1 MYFVKI
7 LTFTTPSAPPGMG
20 IRVVEDNSGWFYLM
34 ESLKQEGITTPF
46 PSLQHVE
53 IAVGEPLTLVNEIS
67 RDQFSGPFA
76 ADRIRWLEHALARA
90 SDIFGSAAKARSW
103 LDRPNGALG
112 KVAPM
117 SLLDSDEGVQRV
129 LDVLG
134 RIENG
139 IFE

>member
-7 LTFTTPSAPPGMG
+7 LTFTTPSTPPDKG
-20 IRVVEDNSGWFYLM
+20 IRVVEDNNGWFHLV
-34 ESLKQEGITTPF
+34 ETLKQEGITTPF

-53 IAVGEPLTLVNEIS
+53 IAVGEPLTLVNEIA

-76 ADRIRWLEHALARA
+76 ANRVRWFEQALARA
-90 SDIFGSAAKARSW
+90 SDVFGSDVKARGW

-112 KVAPM
+112 KVTPM
-117 SLLDSDEGVQRV
+117 SLLNTDEGVQRV

-134 RIENG
+134 RIEYG